1 MVIVAGILLFAFGAM
16 CVFEQDI
23 AYMLYEY
30 DARMMGKILERTRDW
45 ENLMRVQGA
54 ALILIGILGVLTG
67 IRHF

>member
-1 MVIVAGILLFAFGAM
+1 MVIVAGILLVAFGAM
-16 CVFEQDI
+16 CVFEQDM

-30 DARMMGKILERTRDW
+30 DARMMGKLLERTRDW

-54 ALILIGILGVLTG
+54 VLILIGIIGLFTG